1 MTKKASPLKLR
12 NESYG
17 TIKVEEAFLRALEV
31 YFIKK
36 KDSKSPGWAGDFFVF
51 RIYSFLSTN
60 SYFGGYHI
68 SNEERVKEMNW
79 VI

>member
-1 MTKKASPLKLR
+1 MSHDQKASPLKLR

-36 KDSKSPGWAGDFFVF
+36 KDSKSPG
-51 RIYSFLSTN
+51 
-60 SYFGGYHI
+60 
-68 SNEERVKEMNW
+68 
-79 VI
+79 